1 MKKISLLL
9 LLTFG
14 VLHAQQDV
22 QVEDQIKSIYST
34 ALLNGQSY
42 PWLEHL
48 SNQIGGRL
56 SCLNCLNIEENTKMC
71 GVHLIEVDEKYTC
84 NEFNGVE

>member
-1 MKKISLLL
+1 MRKISLLL
-9 LLTFG
+9 LLMFG
-14 VLHAQQDV
+14 VLHGQQDV

-56 SCLNCLNIEENTKMC
+56 S
-71 GVHLIEVDEKYTC
+71 
-84 NEFNGVE
+84 